1 MKGKT
6 LMKFDAVRNTRNA
19 IELTEADLQTV
30 YGGQSGDAG
39 DYLANGDYLSSPQ
52 SGLLDVVLQSLG
64 ISALNN
70 NNAGINGNP
79 NSDISNT
86 SGESSD

>member
-1 MKGKT
+1 MKGNT
-6 LMKFDAVRNTRNA
+6 LMKFDVARNTQNA
-19 IELTEADLQTV
+19 VELADADLQTV

-39 DYLANGDYLSSPQ
+39 DHLANGDYLNSSQ
-52 SGLLDVVLQSLG
+52 GGLLDVVLQSLG

-86 SGESSD
+86 RGESGD

>member
-1 MKGKT
+1 
-6 LMKFDAVRNTRNA
+6 MKFDAVRNTRNVV
-19 IELTEADLQTV
+19 ELTEADLQTV

-39 DYLANGDYLSSPQ
+39 DHLANGDYLSSTQ

-79 NSDISNT
+79 NSDIRNT
-86 SGESSD
+86 SRESND